1 MQVEITQGGE
11 YMARVS
17 LRFKVISL
25 LAFVL
30 ISILVFAFLIQ
41 TPGTKLLTK
50 NVVEVQKIT
59 VVNFRNGNHTSEIT
73 QAENKDLINTI
84 YQSINTTK
92 TRTVIKPDASEE
104 RTSEPYFT
112 IKMNYSDGTED
123 IIYSGESRDFI
134 YKRLSGNGWIGGKN
148 EGLIEVVNKL

>member
-1 MQVEITQGGE
+1 MT
-11 YMARVS
+11 RVS
-17 LRFKVISL
+17 VRFKVISI
-25 LAFVL
+25 AFVL
-30 ISILVFAFLIQ
+30 ISILVFAFLVQ

-50 NVVEVQKIT
+50 NVEEVQKIT
-59 VVNFRNGNHTSEIT
+59 VVNIRNGNHTSEIT

-84 YQSINTTK
+84 YQSIDTTK
-92 TRTVIKPDASEE
+92 TRTETKPDASEE
-104 RTSEPYFT
+104 LNTDLSFT
-112 IKMNYSDGTED
+112 ITINYLDGTED

>member
-1 MQVEITQGGE
+1 
-11 YMARVS
+11 MARVTV
-17 LRFKVISL
+17 RFKVISI
-25 LAFVL
+25 LAVVL

-50 NVVEVQKIT
+50 NVEEVQKIT
-59 VVNFRNGNHTSEIT
+59 VVNLRNGNHTSEIT

-84 YQSINTTK
+84 YQTIDTTK
-92 TRTVIKPDASEE
+92 TRTETKPDASEE
-104 RTSEPYFT
+104 LNTDLSFT
-112 IKMNYSDGTED
+112 ITINYLDGTED